1 MNEIENQNKT
11 SSQINKM
18 KKLLYEISTK
28 NENLNKENLELN
40 EKIISL
46 VKLLKIKDKIINQI
60 SEKQKKVLLKK
71 IILSKEKKR
80 ENILRKYLNKMK
92 IKKKII
98 SNKKNLYKTTPI
110 NLTIDKN
117 SKKKKS
123 DIGVGNLGINLKFYI
138 RRENCLTILSK
149 WQFIKRAKE
158 NKEEMIKNLKIS
170 KSGFFDIDNEKI
182 PSKEIQYKVSKNN
195 IDILRK
201 KKNSAFYINKVN
213 TLFIKGNESYSH
225 LIIKKD
231 KSNKSFKSLNKD
243 YVITNMNMK
252 IKITKNVANIGINTD
267 NHSDDLSNNYIN
279 EDKENY
285 DNNYINNYN
294 INNNYIN
301 LENESQKLSNH
312 NNLKN
317 KDKENIIIKEVPVKE
332 FINLIQEENNML
344 EIIGMKRLNNEKNES
359 IKKRKKVIQFKIENN
374 TFNLINE
381 NKKNDERLNNNN
393 YTIGKPKNQNNKIE
407 DFNII
412 NNNDLYEDL
421 NSTIPKR
428 KSYEKKKMK
437 INQNECI
444 LEKKFDILEI
454 ENNPCYYILKNKPI
468 QKLSVKKEQILIKG
482 KIKNN
487 KLSIKKEQLS
497 IKGKIKNNKLS
508 IKKEQLSIKGK
519 IKNNQLFI
527 KKEQLSIKGK
537 EKKDN
542 QIKLFFD
549 KHINININAIKKEKK
564 ILKLNKQNFSLL
576 SQKISKKKIP
586 FSINKQQIE
595 LLSKIKKEKEK
606 NTKKQ
611 FSINKQQIELL
622 SKIKNE
628 KEKNIIILEMETVE
642 TFDILNDNYDK
653 LNNEFNIEN
662 PSENFF
668 KNNNEKIN
676 EFLDL
681 EISKSY
687 LFILSDVD
695 REEKQK
701 LINQQI
707 IQLYNYKFELFCKL
721 LLLYQKK
728 VKHFFFLNLLIN
740 SSKIKINFIIN
751 MCKNLLLS
759 NKLHNLIRK
768 KSKNNLY
775 KRFKQ
780 FQINCL
786 KNEILFK
793 DTIIYE
799 LDNNN
804 TILQGKIQKF
814 QLIFEEYEKSKNN
827 KQEQTINK
835 YESKIEQLN
844 NLLKEKNIQYEKLKK
859 ISSESTQELIETNN
873 ENSEQKKEIKQLTI
887 EKNNLLKKLD
897 EYNYTLNSLKENI
910 SLREEEILKIKN
922 ENENNQ
928 NNLNLKNE
936 ELKIEN
942 INYKN
947 KIDEMNNYL
956 IQLNSEMKKVKFE
969 NNELKKSKE
978 EFSEILKQTKNNE
991 IENIN
996 LKNLLEQY
1004 KINYEEITEKY
1015 NDIKKKHDELNNIV
1029 EEREKQLLQA
1039 MGEMEG
1045 YSVLLEQIEERIR
1058 KAEEERDKA
1067 INDVKTIRQRYINL
1081 LGEDK

>member
-1 MNEIENQNKT
+1 
-11 SSQINKM
+11 
-18 KKLLYEISTK
+18 
-28 NENLNKENLELN
+28 
-40 EKIISL
+40 
-46 VKLLKIKDKIINQI
+46 
-60 SEKQKKVLLKK
+60 
-71 IILSKEKKR
+71 
-80 ENILRKYLNKMK
+80 MK

-213 TLFIKGNESYSH
+213 TLFIKGNESYSK

-317 KDKENIIIKEVPVKE
+317 KDKENLIIKEVPVKE

-344 EIIGMKRLNNEKNES
+344 EIIGIKRLNNERNES
-359 IKKRKKVIQFKIENN
+359 IKKRKKIIQFKIENN

-381 NKKNDERLNNNN
+381 NKKNEERLNNNN
-393 YTIGKPKNQNNKIE
+393 YRIGKPKNQNNKIE

-412 NNNDLYEDL
+412 NNNNDLYEDL

-437 INQNECI
+437 INQNEYI

-497 IKGKIKNNKLS
+497 IKGKIKNN
-508 IKKEQLSIKGK
+508 
-519 IKNNQLFI
+519 QLFI

-542 QIKLFFD
+542 QIQLFFD
-549 KHINININAIKKEKK
+549 KHINFNINAIKKEKK

-576 SQKISKKKIP
+576 SQKNQKKKK
-586 FSINKQQIE
+586 S
-595 LLSKIKKEKEK
+595 
-606 NTKKQ
+606 

-628 KEKNIIILEMETVE
+628 KEKNKKKQFSINKQQIELSSTKNEKEKNITILEMETVE
-642 TFDILNDNYDK
+642 TFDILKDNYDK

-768 KSKNNLY
+768 QSKNYLY

>member
-1 MNEIENQNKT
+1 
-11 SSQINKM
+11 
-18 KKLLYEISTK
+18 
-28 NENLNKENLELN
+28 
-40 EKIISL
+40 
-46 VKLLKIKDKIINQI
+46 
-60 SEKQKKVLLKK
+60 
-71 IILSKEKKR
+71 
-80 ENILRKYLNKMK
+80 MK
-92 IKKKII
+92 IKKIMII
-98 SNKKNLYKTTPI
+98 I
-110 NLTIDKN
+110 I
-117 SKKKKS
+117 
-123 DIGVGNLGINLKFYI
+123 
-138 RRENCLTILSK
+138 
-149 WQFIKRAKE
+149 
-158 NKEEMIKNLKIS
+158 
-170 KSGFFDIDNEKI
+170 
-182 PSKEIQYKVSKNN
+182 
-195 IDILRK
+195 
-201 KKNSAFYINKVN
+201 
-213 TLFIKGNESYSH
+213 
-225 LIIKKD
+225 LII
-231 KSNKSFKSLNKD
+231 N
-243 YVITNMNMK
+243 
-252 IKITKNVANIGINTD
+252 IK
-267 NHSDDLSNNYIN
+267 Y
-279 EDKENY
+279 
-285 DNNYINNYN
+285 
-294 INNNYIN
+294 YIN

-344 EIIGMKRLNNEKNES
+344 EIIGIKRLNNERNES
-359 IKKRKKVIQFKIENN
+359 IKKRKKIIQFKIENN

-381 NKKNDERLNNNN
+381 NKKNEERLNNNN
-393 YTIGKPKNQNNKIE
+393 YRIGKPKNQNNKIE

-412 NNNDLYEDL
+412 NNNNDLYEDL

-437 INQNECI
+437 INQNEYI

-454 ENNPCYYILKNKPI
+454 ENNPCYYILKNKPV

-497 IKGKIKNNKLS
+497 IKGKIKNH
-508 IKKEQLSIKGK
+508 
-519 IKNNQLFI
+519 QLFI

-542 QIKLFFD
+542 QIQLFFD
-549 KHINININAIKKEKK
+549 KHINFNINAIKKEKK

-576 SQKISKKKIP
+576 SQKNQKKKK
-586 FSINKQQIE
+586 S
-595 LLSKIKKEKEK
+595 
-606 NTKKQ
+606 

-628 KEKNIIILEMETVE
+628 KEKNKKKQFSINKQQIELSSTKNEKEKNITILEMETVE
-642 TFDILNDNYDK
+642 TFDILKDNYDK

-728 VKHFFFLNLLIN
+728 IKHFFFLNLLIN

-768 KSKNNLY
+768 QSKNNLY

>member
-1 MNEIENQNKT
+1 VDSDKKTETAKKAFEKLISKSSKNIMNEIFK
-11 SSQINKM
+11 
-18 KKLLYEISTK
+18 
-28 NENLNKENLELN
+28 
-40 EKIISL
+40 
-46 VKLLKIKDKIINQI
+46 
-60 SEKQKKVLLKK
+60 KQKE
-71 IILSKEKKR
+71 S
-80 ENILRKYLNKMK
+80 
-92 IKKKII
+92 
-98 SNKKNLYKTTPI
+98 
-110 NLTIDKN
+110 ID
-117 SKKKKS
+117 S
-123 DIGVGNLGINLKFYI
+123 
-138 RRENCLTILSK
+138 E
-149 WQFIKRAKE
+149 
-158 NKEEMIKNLKIS
+158 IKN
-170 KSGFFDIDNEKI
+170 
-182 PSKEIQYKVSKNN
+182 
-195 IDILRK
+195 
-201 KKNSAFYINKVN
+201 
-213 TLFIKGNESYSH
+213 
-225 LIIKKD
+225 
-231 KSNKSFKSLNKD
+231 
-243 YVITNMNMK
+243 
-252 IKITKNVANIGINTD
+252 
-267 NHSDDLSNNYIN
+267 
-279 EDKENY
+279 
-285 DNNYINNYN
+285 
-294 INNNYIN
+294 
-301 LENESQKLSNH
+301 
-312 NNLKN
+312 
-317 KDKENIIIKEVPVKE
+317 
-332 FINLIQEENNML
+332 
-344 EIIGMKRLNNEKNES
+344 
-359 IKKRKKVIQFKIENN
+359 
-374 TFNLINE
+374 
-381 NKKNDERLNNNN
+381 
-393 YTIGKPKNQNNKIE
+393 
-407 DFNII
+407 
-412 NNNDLYEDL
+412 
-421 NSTIPKR
+421 
-428 KSYEKKKMK
+428 
-437 INQNECI
+437 
-444 LEKKFDILEI
+444 
-454 ENNPCYYILKNKPI
+454 
-468 QKLSVKKEQILIKG
+468 
-482 KIKNN
+482 
-487 KLSIKKEQLS
+487 
-497 IKGKIKNNKLS
+497 
-508 IKKEQLSIKGK
+508 
-519 IKNNQLFI
+519 
-527 KKEQLSIKGK
+527 
-537 EKKDN
+537 
-542 QIKLFFD
+542 
-549 KHINININAIKKEKK
+549 
-564 ILKLNKQNFSLL
+564 
-576 SQKISKKKIP
+576 
-586 FSINKQQIE
+586 
-595 LLSKIKKEKEK
+595 EKEK
-606 NTKKQ
+606 NKKKQ
-611 FSINKQQIELL
+611 FSINKQQIEL
-622 SKIKNE
+622 SSTKNE
-628 KEKNIIILEMETVE
+628 KEKNITILEMETVE

-668 KNNNEKIN
+668 KNNNQKIN

-728 VKHFFFLNLLIN
+728 IKHFFFLNLLIN

-768 KSKNNLY
+768 QSKNYLY

-1081 LGEDK
+1081 LGEDKSIN

>member
-80 ENILRKYLNKMK
+80 ENILRKYLNKMT

-213 TLFIKGNESYSH
+213 TLFIKGNESYSK

-267 NHSDDLSNNYIN
+267 NHSDDLSNHYIN

-301 LENESQKLSNH
+301 LENESQKFSNH

-344 EIIGMKRLNNEKNES
+344 EIIGIKRLNNERNES
-359 IKKRKKVIQFKIENN
+359 IKKRKKIIQFKIENN

-393 YTIGKPKNQNNKIE
+393 YRIGKPKNQNNKIE

-412 NNNDLYEDL
+412 NNNNDLYEDL

-437 INQNECI
+437 INQNEYI

-497 IKGKIKNNKLS
+497 IKGKIKNN
-508 IKKEQLSIKGK
+508 
-519 IKNNQLFI
+519 QLFI

-542 QIKLFFD
+542 QIQLFFD
-549 KHINININAIKKEKK
+549 KHINFNINAIKKEKK

-576 SQKISKKKIP
+576 SQKNQKKKK
-586 FSINKQQIE
+586 S
-595 LLSKIKKEKEK
+595 
-606 NTKKQ
+606 

-628 KEKNIIILEMETVE
+628 KEKNTKKQFSINKQQIELSSTKNEKEKNITILEMETVE
-642 TFDILNDNYDK
+642 TFDILKDNYDK

-668 KNNNEKIN
+668 KNNNQKIN

-728 VKHFFFLNLLIN
+728 IKHFFFLNLLIN

-768 KSKNNLY
+768 QSKNNLY